1 MHSRHGV
8 KGTFYRQIIITLA
21 ATSMLNLTKY
31 RVLCY
36 IPPPLLCGKPGAGR
50 FTNSNGTKNMTINA
64 ILQARAGAKCEL
76 CSAEQELTAFV
87 VPHSPASDD
96 DHSLALCD
104 TCRGQL
110 EQPDTLVVNH
120 WRCLGD
126 SMWSQV
132 PTVQVMAWR
141 QLKALSGQGEVW
153 AQDLLDMMYMEDETK
168 AWAEAGM
175 ADEDDDSKPTIDS
188 NGAVLQ
194 EGDSV
199 TLIKDLDVKGAGFTA
214 KRGTLVKGIRL
225 TSNPLH
231 IEGKVNG
238 VQIVLV
244 AAYLKKA

>member
-1 MHSRHGV
+1 
-8 KGTFYRQIIITLA
+8 
-21 ATSMLNLTKY
+21 
-31 RVLCY
+31 
-36 IPPPLLCGKPGAGR
+36 
-50 FTNSNGTKNMTINA
+50 MTINA

-76 CSAEQELTAFV
+76 CGAEHVLTAFP

-96 DHSLALCD
+96 DHSVALCA
-104 TCRGQL
+104 TCHGQL
-110 EQPDTLVVNH
+110 EQPDTTVVNH

-132 PTVQVMAWR
+132 PAVQVMAWR
-141 QLKALSGQGEVW
+141 QLKALAARGELW
-153 AQDLLDMMYMEDETK
+153 AQDMLDMMYMEEETK

-175 ADEDDDSKPTIDS
+175 ASDDDDSVPTVDS
-188 NGAVLQ
+188 NGAVLA

-199 TLIKDLDVKGAGFTA
+199 TLIKDLEVKGGGFTA

-225 TSNPLH
+225 TNNPLH